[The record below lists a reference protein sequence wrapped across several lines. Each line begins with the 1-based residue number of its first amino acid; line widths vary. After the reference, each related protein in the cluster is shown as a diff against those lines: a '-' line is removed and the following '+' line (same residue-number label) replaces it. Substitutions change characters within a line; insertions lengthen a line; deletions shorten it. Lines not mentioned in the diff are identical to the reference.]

1 MKNVLIYGS
10 QQFAL
15 YVRELVNDCGFNF
28 AGFID
33 DYNQSGRNI
42 IGPFSSVIEKYN
54 KEDYGIVIAI
64 GYNDLMARWKIV
76 SKVLD
81 EGYNLITLIH
91 PSAYVHHTS
100 TIGEG
105 SIICARTIIDYNSH
119 VGTGT
124 FVWPGVI
131 INHDSKVGDN
141 CFLSPQ
147 VNICGFVE
155 IGDSCFIGASSVII
169 NNNSIEN
176 NSFVKAGSVFNRKKK
191 DVGTK

>member
-1 MKNVLIYGS
+1 MRKVIIYGS
-10 QQFAL
+10 QQFAN
-15 YVRELVNDCGFNF
+15 YVKEVVIDCGYDFV
-28 AGFID
+28 GYID
-33 DYNQSGRNI
+33 DYSSGENI
-42 IGPFSSVIEKYN
+42 LGPFDKVKHLYDKNEF
-54 KEDYGIVIAI
+54 GIVIAV
-64 GYNDLMARWKIV
+64 GYRDLEARWRIFEKVFNHGYKI
-76 SKVLD
+76 
-81 EGYNLITLIH
+81 ITLIH

-105 SIICARTIIDYNSH
+105 SIICARSIIDYNSH

-155 IGDSCFIGASSVII
+155 IGDNCFIGASSVII
-169 NNNSIEN
+169 NNNSIGN
-176 NSFVKAGSVFNRKKK
+176 NSFIKAGSVFNRKDKGVRIK
-191 DVGTK
+191 